1 MQRISKD
8 AQLLQRTIA
17 RLQQETGLNPLT
29 LHDMMETMAALLLN
43 HMRDKEFSDD
53 NCITV
58 TAGSLRVELLDLGLP
73 ADEVTPP
80 NVEKIL
86 ESLLDMAR

>member
-1 MQRISKD
+1 MEQFNKD
-8 AQLLQRTIA
+8 AQLLKRTIT
-17 RLQQETGLNPLT
+17 RLQQETGLNPIT

-53 NCITV
+53 PCITV
-58 TAGSLRVELLDLGLP
+58 TAGSLRAELLDLGLP
-73 ADEVTPP
+73 PHEVTSP
-80 NVEKIL
+80 NVEKVL